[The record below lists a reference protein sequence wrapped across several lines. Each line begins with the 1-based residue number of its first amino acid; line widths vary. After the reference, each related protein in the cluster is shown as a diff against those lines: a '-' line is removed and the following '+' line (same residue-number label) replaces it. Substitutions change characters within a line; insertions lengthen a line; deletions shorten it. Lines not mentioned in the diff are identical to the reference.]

1 MFGDKELIFY
11 DQDPWE
17 SYHDDGI
24 CRGVYKEV
32 AQHLNVGH
40 FFITSQF
47 WSTYVA
53 RVDELPTQYV
63 RMGMLPRLCSY
74 GKAPSRRNTLI
85 GFQGT
90 LHQNRKEF
98 FDRVGQ
104 FGLNV
109 TLMKSASHKSYLK
122 NLRRMKIFLH
132 SENPKL
138 TIEGSRI
145 DLNATWIKD
154 LEVASQGCFAI
165 RSWDVEADKYGIEAI
180 PLIKSFRDESE
191 IPNLVEEVLSMST
204 VQTRD
209 EVEESVDR
217 IKARDDWDQL
227 AHAVANPGGSSY
239 RF

>member
-1 MFGDKELIFY
+1 
-11 DQDPWE
+11 
-17 SYHDDGI
+17 
-24 CRGVYKEV
+24 
-32 AQHLNVGH
+32 
-40 FFITSQF
+40 
-47 WSTYVA
+47 
-53 RVDELPTQYV
+53 
-63 RMGMLPRLCSY
+63 
-74 GKAPSRRNTLI
+74 
-85 GFQGT
+85 
-90 LHQNRKEF
+90 
-98 FDRVGQ
+98 
-104 FGLNV
+104 
-109 TLMKSASHKSYLK
+109 
-122 NLRRMKIFLH
+122 MKIFLH